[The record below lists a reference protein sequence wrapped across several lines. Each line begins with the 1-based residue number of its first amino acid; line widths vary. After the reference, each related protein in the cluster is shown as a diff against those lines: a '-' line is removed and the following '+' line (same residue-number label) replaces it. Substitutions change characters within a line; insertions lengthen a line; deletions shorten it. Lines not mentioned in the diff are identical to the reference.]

1 MYPGSVRKRHSSTHQ
16 SEQNVSLPWGTSRL
30 HQRHRLRPFAPLGRR
45 LRSAHPPGIVRMVLM
60 DRLCVSAQGSCQR
73 NVRWRP
79 VFARFFLTSDGTRV
93 HWYTSNVK
101 GTCSAARIRIYSA
114 IAPTSSLRVLGAM
127 LRLGIQLAKVN
138 LTTRTGRRRVF
149 FQPSKY
155 LFALAITSVFGLAPL
170 RMVAQEPAPA
180 PAAAQG
186 PQWKNQAE
194 FDLFTA
200 ITKETDPKAK
210 LAKIQQWEK
219 DFPDTAFMAQR
230 RTLLLTTYF
239 QLGQAQQAVDVAKQ
253 ILAVTPNDF
262 SALYITVTLTQSLA
276 GQSPTPDVL
285 DQGEKAAT
293 ALLNVND
300 APATLTAAQWATQK
314 PQVQNLAHT
323 TLAWIQLQR
332 KNYPAAE
339 GEYQK
344 SLQINPNNGTI
355 DFQLATAIY
364 SEKDPAKTP
373 TALFY
378 FARAATYDGQDA
390 LTPDGRKTVMA
401 YVQRAYKGYHGS
413 DEGFNNLLAAAKA
426 SPAPPADFTIKNA
439 LDIAKAEMANEEEWT
454 KNHPQEALW
463 KGIKVALTGA

>member
-1 MYPGSVRKRHSSTHQ
+1 
-16 SEQNVSLPWGTSRL
+16 
-30 HQRHRLRPFAPLGRR
+30 
-45 LRSAHPPGIVRMVLM
+45 
-60 DRLCVSAQGSCQR
+60 
-73 NVRWRP
+73 
-79 VFARFFLTSDGTRV
+79 
-93 HWYTSNVK
+93 
-101 GTCSAARIRIYSA
+101 
-114 IAPTSSLRVLGAM
+114 M
-127 LRLGIQLAKVN
+127 LRLGIQLAKIN

-170 RMVAQEPAPA
+170 RMVAQDTA

-210 LAKIQQWEK
+210 LQKIQQWEK
-219 DFPDTAFMAQR
+219 EYPDTAFMPQR

-239 QLGQAQQAVDVAKQ
+239 QLGQAKQAVDVAKQ

-463 KGIKVALTGA
+463 KGIKVALTGADGANYFNSGMKETKVQTLKGKVVKLEPLTRPKTILLAVEDGKSDGTTADATLKFEMALPGNVEPGTELTFEGVPESYTASPFMVVFNVEKEDLHGWTGKNAPPVRRAAPKKSASK

>member
-1 MYPGSVRKRHSSTHQ
+1 
-16 SEQNVSLPWGTSRL
+16 
-30 HQRHRLRPFAPLGRR
+30 
-45 LRSAHPPGIVRMVLM
+45 
-60 DRLCVSAQGSCQR
+60 
-73 NVRWRP
+73 
-79 VFARFFLTSDGTRV
+79 
-93 HWYTSNVK
+93 
-101 GTCSAARIRIYSA
+101 
-114 IAPTSSLRVLGAM
+114 M
-127 LRLGIQLAKVN
+127 LRLGFQLAKIN

-149 FQPSKY
+149 LQPSKY
-155 LFALAITSVFGLAPL
+155 LFALALTSVFGLAPL
-170 RMVAQEPAPA
+170 RMVAQDPA

-210 LAKIQQWEK
+210 LQKIQQWEK
-219 DFPDTAFMAQR
+219 EYPDTAFMPQR

-239 QLGQAQQAVDVAKQ
+239 QLGQAKEAVEVAKQ

-276 GQSPTPDVL
+276 GQNPTPAVL

-323 TLAWIQLQR
+323 TLAWIALQR

-339 GEYQK
+339 SEYQK
-344 SLQINPNNGTI
+344 SLQIDPNNGAI
-355 DFQLATAIY
+355 DYQLATAIY
-364 SEKDPAKTP
+364 SEKEPAKMP

-378 FARAATYDGQDA
+378 YARAASFEGQGA
-390 LTPDGRKTVMA
+390 LNPDGRQKVLA
-401 YVQRAYKGYHGS
+401 FVQKAYKGYHGS
-413 DEGFNNLLAAAKA
+413 DQGFNDLIAAAKA
-426 SPAPPADFTIKNA
+426 SPAPPADFAIKSA
-439 LDIAKAEMANEEEWT
+439 VDIAKAEMANEEEWT
-454 KNHPQEALW
+454 KAHPQQAMW
-463 KGIKVALTGA
+463 KGIKEALTGADGANYFNSSMQGAGLPPLKGKVVKLEPATRPKTILVAMEDGKSDGATADATLKFEMALPGTVEPGTELTFEGVPESYTASPLMVVFNVEKEKLQGWTGKNAPPVRRAAPKKSASK

>member
-1 MYPGSVRKRHSSTHQ
+1 
-16 SEQNVSLPWGTSRL
+16 
-30 HQRHRLRPFAPLGRR
+30 
-45 LRSAHPPGIVRMVLM
+45 
-60 DRLCVSAQGSCQR
+60 
-73 NVRWRP
+73 
-79 VFARFFLTSDGTRV
+79 
-93 HWYTSNVK
+93 
-101 GTCSAARIRIYSA
+101 
-114 IAPTSSLRVLGAM
+114 
-127 LRLGIQLAKVN
+127 
-138 LTTRTGRRRVF
+138 
-149 FQPSKY
+149 
-155 LFALAITSVFGLAPL
+155 
-170 RMVAQEPAPA
+170 MVAQDPA

-210 LAKIQQWEK
+210 LQKVQQWEK
-219 DFPDTAFMAQR
+219 EYPDTAFMAQR

-239 QLGQAQQAVDVAKQ
+239 QLGQAKEAVDVAKQ

-276 GQSPTPDVL
+276 GQNPTPAVL

-293 ALLNVND
+293 ALLNIND
-300 APATLTAAQWATQK
+300 PPANLSAAQWTTQK

-323 TLAWIQLQR
+323 TLAWIALQR

-339 GEYQK
+339 SEYQK

-364 SEKDPAKTP
+364 SEKDPVKTP

-390 LTPDGRKTVMA
+390 LTPDGRKTVLA

-413 DEGFNNLLAAAKA
+413 DQGFNDLVTAAKA
-426 SPAPPADFTIKNA
+426 SPTPPADFAIKSA
-439 LDIAKAEMANEEEWT
+439 LDIAKSEMANEEEWT
-454 KNHPQEALW
+454 KAHPQEAMW
-463 KGIKVALTGA
+463 KGIKEALTGADGANYFNASMKETKVPTLKGKVVRLEPPTKPKTILIAMEDGKSDGTTADATLKFEMPLAGNVEPGTELTFEGVPESYTASPFMVVFNVEKEDLHGWTGKNAPPVRRPGATKKSSAKK

>member
-1 MYPGSVRKRHSSTHQ
+1 
-16 SEQNVSLPWGTSRL
+16 
-30 HQRHRLRPFAPLGRR
+30 
-45 LRSAHPPGIVRMVLM
+45 
-60 DRLCVSAQGSCQR
+60 
-73 NVRWRP
+73 
-79 VFARFFLTSDGTRV
+79 
-93 HWYTSNVK
+93 
-101 GTCSAARIRIYSA
+101 
-114 IAPTSSLRVLGAM
+114 
-127 LRLGIQLAKVN
+127 
-138 LTTRTGRRRVF
+138 
-149 FQPSKY
+149 
-155 LFALAITSVFGLAPL
+155 
-170 RMVAQEPAPA
+170 MVAQDPA

-276 GQSPTPDVL
+276 GANPTPAVL

-293 ALLNVND
+293 ALLSVND
-300 APATLTAAQWATQK
+300 PPANLTAAQWTTQK

-323 TLAWIQLQR
+323 TLGWIALQR

-339 GEYQK
+339 GEYKK
-344 SLQINPNNGTI
+344 SLEIDPNNGAI
-355 DFQLATAIY
+355 DYQLATAIY
-364 SEKDPAKTP
+364 SEKDPAKMP

-378 FARAATYDGQDA
+378 YARAATYEGPGA
-390 LTPDGRKTVMA
+390 LNPEGRKQVMTF
-401 YVQRAYKGYHGS
+401 VQKAYKGYHGS
-413 DEGFNNLLAAAKA
+413 DQGFNDLIASAKA
-426 SPAPPADFTIKNA
+426 SPTAPGDLGIKSA

-454 KNHPQEALW
+454 KAHPQEAMW
-463 KGIKVALTGA
+463 KGIKEALTGADGANYFGSSMKDAQLPPLKGKVVKLEPALKPKTILIAMEDGKSDGTTADATLKFEMPLPGSVEPGTELTFEGVPESYTASPLMVVFNVEKEKLQGWTGKNAPPVRRPAATKKSSAKK

>member
-1 MYPGSVRKRHSSTHQ
+1 VY
-16 SEQNVSLPWGTSRL
+16 
-30 HQRHRLRPFAPLGRR
+30 
-45 LRSAHPPGIVRMVLM
+45 
-60 DRLCVSAQGSCQR
+60 
-73 NVRWRP
+73 
-79 VFARFFLTSDGTRV
+79 
-93 HWYTSNVK
+93 
-101 GTCSAARIRIYSA
+101 
-114 IAPTSSLRVLGAM
+114 
-127 LRLGIQLAKVN
+127 
-138 LTTRTGRRRVF
+138 

-155 LFALAITSVFGLAPL
+155 LFALAITSALGLAPL
-170 RMVAQEPAPA
+170 RMVAQDPA

-276 GQSPTPDVL
+276 GANPTPAVL

-293 ALLNVND
+293 ALLSVND
-300 APATLTAAQWATQK
+300 PPANLTAAQWTTQK

-323 TLAWIQLQR
+323 TLGWIALQR

-339 GEYQK
+339 GEYKK
-344 SLQINPNNGTI
+344 SLEIDPNNGAI
-355 DFQLATAIY
+355 DYQLATAIY
-364 SEKDPAKTP
+364 SEKDPAKMP

-378 FARAATYDGQDA
+378 YARAATYEGPGA
-390 LTPDGRKTVMA
+390 LNPEGRKQVMTF
-401 YVQRAYKGYHGS
+401 VQKAYKGYHGS
-413 DEGFNNLLAAAKA
+413 DQGFNDLIASAKA
-426 SPAPPADFTIKNA
+426 SPTAPGDLGIKSA

-454 KNHPQEALW
+454 KAHPQEAMW
-463 KGIKVALTGA
+463 KGIKEALTGADGANYFGSSMKEAQLPPLKGKVVKLEPAVKPKTILIAMEDGKSDGTTADATLKFEMPLPGSVEPGTELTFEGVPESYTASPLMVVFNVEKEKLQGWTGKNAAPVRRPAATKKSSAKK

>member
-1 MYPGSVRKRHSSTHQ
+1 
-16 SEQNVSLPWGTSRL
+16 
-30 HQRHRLRPFAPLGRR
+30 
-45 LRSAHPPGIVRMVLM
+45 
-60 DRLCVSAQGSCQR
+60 
-73 NVRWRP
+73 
-79 VFARFFLTSDGTRV
+79 
-93 HWYTSNVK
+93 
-101 GTCSAARIRIYSA
+101 
-114 IAPTSSLRVLGAM
+114 M
-127 LRLGIQLAKVN
+127 LRLGFQLAEVN
-138 LTTRTGRRRVF
+138 LMTRSGRRRVY

-155 LFALAITSVFGLAPL
+155 LFALAITSALGLAPL
-170 RMVAQEPAPA
+170 RMVAQDPA

-276 GQSPTPDVL
+276 GANPTPAVL

-293 ALLNVND
+293 ALLSVND
-300 APATLTAAQWATQK
+300 PPANLTAAQWTTQK

-323 TLAWIQLQR
+323 TLGWIALQR

-339 GEYQK
+339 GEYKK
-344 SLQINPNNGTI
+344 SLEIDPNNGAI
-355 DFQLATAIY
+355 DYQLATAIY
-364 SEKDPAKTP
+364 SEKDPAKMP

-378 FARAATYDGQDA
+378 YARAATYEGPGA
-390 LTPDGRKTVMA
+390 LNPEGRKQVMTF
-401 YVQRAYKGYHGS
+401 VQKAYKGYHGS
-413 DEGFNNLLAAAKA
+413 DQGFNDLIASAKA
-426 SPAPPADFTIKNA
+426 SPTAPGDLGIKSA

-454 KNHPQEALW
+454 KAHPQEAMW
-463 KGIKVALTGA
+463 KGIKEALTGADGANYFGSSMKEAQLPPLKGKVVKLEPAVKPKTILIAMEDGKSDGTTADATLKFEMPLPGSVEPGTELTFEGVPESYTASPLMVVFNVEKEKLQGWTGKNAAPVRRPAATKKSSAKK